1 MSSME
6 KDFPTNPLEE
16 TFKVLEYLSQCEPRK
31 AASRRTGKEM
41 QAARFANRALLVGAI
56 GLGLAA
62 LLAYWHTSQSPLP
75 NMMKNVALVLIVIS
89 TVSTLASLL
98 APIFASA
105 RTLVRWKTISL
116 RNMLADIEH
125 ENAFV
130 ETLKS
135 HHEKAL
141 ANARYWLELKV
152 NRAEA
157 RVAYFFGE
165 KAAGLALLGT
175 AYVCAKEFGGFPWLS
190 QTLMAGPV
198 TGSLGDTILIMVIA
212 LILGVS
218 IGAILLK
225 HVNARYRFQ
234 IELIDNALRQ

>member
-6 KDFPTNPLEE
+6 KDFLKIPLEE

-31 AASRRTGKEM
+31 AASRLTGIETR
-41 QAARFANRALLVGAI
+41 AARFANRALLAGAI

-75 NMMKNVALVLIVIS
+75 NMMKNVALALIVF
-89 TVSTLASLL
+89 STLSTFASLL
-98 APIFASA
+98 APIFASVW
-105 RTLVRWKTISL
+105 TLARWKTISL

-157 RVAYFFGE
+157 RVSYFFGE

-175 AYVCAKEFGGFPWLS
+175 AYVCTKEFGGFPWLS

-198 TGSLGDTILIMVIA
+198 TENLGDSILLMVIA
-212 LILGVS
+212 LVLGIS
-218 IGAILLK
+218 IGAMLLK

-234 IELIDNALRQ
+234 IELIDNALRK

>member
-6 KDFPTNPLEE
+6 KDFLKNSLEE

-31 AASRRTGKEM
+31 AASRRTGLEI
-41 QAARFANRALLVGAI
+41 QAARFANRALLAGAVGMGI
-56 GLGLAA
+56 AA

-75 NMMKNVALVLIVIS
+75 DMMKNVALVLIVF
-89 TVSTLASLL
+89 STLSTFASLL

-105 RTLVRWKTISL
+105 LTLVRWKTISL
-116 RNMLADIEH
+116 RNMLADITH
-125 ENAFV
+125 ENTFV
-130 ETLKS
+130 EALKN
-135 HHEKAL
+135 HHENAL
-141 ANARYWLELKV
+141 ANAKYWLELKV

-165 KAAGLALLGT
+165 KAAGLALLGS

-198 TGSLGDTILIMVIA
+198 TENLGDSILLMVIA
-212 LILGVS
+212 LVLGLS
-218 IGAILLK
+218 IGAMLLK

>member
-6 KDFPTNPLEE
+6 KDFLKIPLEE

-41 QAARFANRALLVGAI
+41 QAARFANRALLAGAI

-75 NMMKNVALVLIVIS
+75 NMMKSVALALIVF
-89 TVSTLASLL
+89 STLSTFASLL

-105 RTLVRWKTISL
+105 WTLVQWKTISL

-157 RVAYFFGE
+157 RVSYFFGE

-175 AYVCAKEFGGFPWLS
+175 AYVCTKEFGGFPWLS

-198 TGSLGDTILIMVIA
+198 TENLGDSILLMVIA
-212 LILGVS
+212 LVLGIS
-218 IGAILLK
+218 IGAMLLK

-234 IELIDNALRQ
+234 IELIDNALRK

>member
-16 TFKVLEYLSQCEPRK
+16 TFKVLEYLCQCEPRK

-218 IGAILLK
+218 IGAMLLK

>member
-130 ETLKS
+130 EALKS

-218 IGAILLK
+218 IGAMLLK

>member
-6 KDFPTNPLEE
+6 KDFLKSYLEE

-31 AASRRTGKEM
+31 AASRRTKIEM

-75 NMMKNVALVLIVIS
+75 NMMKNVALVLIAIS
-89 TVSTLASLL
+89 TVFTFASLL

-105 RTLVRWKTISL
+105 RTLARWKTISL
-116 RNMLADIEH
+116 RNMLADIAH

-130 ETLKS
+130 ETLKT
-135 HHEKAL
+135 HHENAL

-157 RVAYFFGE
+157 RVSYFFGE

-175 AYVCAKEFGGFPWLS
+175 AYVCYKEFGGFPWLS

-198 TGSLGDTILIMVIA
+198 TENLGDSILLMVIA
-212 LILGVS
+212 LVLGIS
-218 IGAILLK
+218 IGAVLLK

-234 IELIDNALRQ
+234 IELIDNALRK

>member
-75 NMMKNVALVLIVIS
+75 NMMKNVALILIVIS

-218 IGAILLK
+218 IGAMLLK

>member
-1 MSSME
+1 MSKME
-6 KDFPTNPLEE
+6 KDFLKNSLEE

-31 AASRRTGKEM
+31 AASRRTKIEM

-75 NMMKNVALVLIVIS
+75 NMMKNVALVLILIS
-89 TVSTLASLL
+89 TISTLASLL
-98 APIFASA
+98 TPIAASVW
-105 RTLVRWKTISL
+105 TLALWKTISL

-125 ENAFV
+125 ESAFV

-135 HHEKAL
+135 HHENAL

-157 RVAYFFGE
+157 RVSYFFGE

-175 AYVCAKEFGGFPWLS
+175 AYVCYKEFGGFPWLS

-198 TGSLGDTILIMVIA
+198 TENLGNTILLMVIA
-212 LILGVS
+212 LVLGIS
-218 IGAILLK
+218 IGAVLLK

-234 IELIDNALRQ
+234 IELIDNALRK